1 MATTTLAY
9 ECAACHVG
17 FDVTVS
23 DLTDPRELSSVRDR
37 RDLDAEL
44 LEGFGRAELRYA
56 TCPAC
61 SARNPQGVA
70 LELREARA
78 THFGGGAAFGA
89 VAIAAY
95 FIPPIALL
103 VPLLMIAIFVAMV
116 VTVARARPTTRPW
129 ARVLLQGAI
138 PPSVGAAIV
147 ALPRFAFVVPLLQA
161 IWFVL
166 TIRKATSTRF
176 EQAAARLRFHASPYR
191 EPGIQSE
198 PTSEQPRL
206 G

>member
-1 MATTTLAY
+1 MATATLTY
-9 ECAACHVG
+9 ECSACHVG

-44 LEGFGRAELRYA
+44 LESFARAELRYA

-61 SARNPQGVA
+61 SARNPEGVA
-70 LELREARA
+70 LERREARA

-89 VAIAAY
+89 VAVASY
-95 FIPPIALL
+95 FVPPIALV
-103 VPLLMIAIFVAMV
+103 VPLLMIGIFVAMV
-116 VTVARARPTTRPW
+116 VTIARTRPTTRPW
-129 ARVLLQGAI
+129 GRVLLQGAI

-147 ALPRFAFVVPLLQA
+147 ALPRFAFVVPLLYA
-161 IWFVL
+161 TWFVV
-166 TIRKATSTRF
+166 TSRNAKSTRF
-176 EQAAARLRFHASPYR
+176 ERAAARLRFHASPYR
-191 EPGIQSE
+191 EPGMRSE
-198 PTSEQPRL
+198 PLSEQPRL